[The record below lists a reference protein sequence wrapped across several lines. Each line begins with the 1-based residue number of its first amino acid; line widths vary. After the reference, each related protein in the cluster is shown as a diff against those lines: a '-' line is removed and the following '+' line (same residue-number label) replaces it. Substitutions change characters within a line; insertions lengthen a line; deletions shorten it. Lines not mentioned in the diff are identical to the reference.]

1 MCLFCSIHVM
11 GEVLAWVRKEGGVE
25 EMERR
30 CLEKSNMIYSII
42 DGSSGF
48 YSTVVEPGSR

>member
-1 MCLFCSIHVM
+1 MFPGSIHVTA
-11 GEVLAWVRKEGGVE
+11 EVLAWVRKEGGVA

-42 DGSSGF
+42 DGSGGF
-48 YSTVVEPGSR
+48 YSTVVDPASR